1 MVQAQRLHVAGNLA
15 GGAVGE
21 LDLRC
26 LAPDRQ
32 RLVPEVCMQAADALF
47 DLALKR
53 EREAA
58 HRAMD
63 ELKRLLLGY
72 LEPLD
77 REAA

>member
-1 MVQAQRLHVAGNLA
+1 M
-15 GGAVGE
+15 
-21 LDLRC
+21 
-26 LAPDRQ
+26 APDRQ